1 MSRWVHGDVPP
12 LVARPGTGPR
22 CLQRA
27 VRGESTSPQHPGRA
41 RAARSRLIAAF
52 ALALVFAGTSTVA
65 WSQSD
70 EEKARAQLKELQR
83 DITRINREISTA
95 RGRRNTLQEAVKRA
109 DLELGQL
116 KRDIAANRADI
127 AATQEELG
135 RLETQRSELE
145 TARDAQQERVAQ
157 ELRAAW
163 QMGGD
168 APVKVLLN
176 QQDPHA
182 VSRMMTYY
190 RYFLDAR
197 NQRLADYRATLTRLD
212 EVQQEIA
219 RNREQL
225 EGKRAALAEQQT
237 RVAQAQAERRAA
249 VDSLSRD
256 IASKGSELEQK
267 QRDRTKLEAL
277 LKAIEEAV
285 VNLQV
290 PDNYQAFAAAKGKM
304 PWPVTGKPSNRY
316 GSYRNEGKMRWQGL
330 SIPAREGTEVQAIHH
345 GRVVYADWFR
355 GSGLLLIIDHGDG
368 YMSLYAH
375 NQSLLREVG
384 EWVSAGSPISTVGS
398 SGGLDKPALYFE
410 VRHKGKPTDPARWCR
425 R

>member
-1 MSRWVHGDVPP
+1 MKTPP
-12 LVARPGTGPR
+12 P
-22 CLQRA
+22 
-27 VRGESTSPQHPGRA
+27 RA
-41 RAARSRLIAAF
+41 RSAALGLLPALLIALTVA
-52 ALALVFAGTSTVA
+52 ATGTVA

-70 EEKARAQLKELQR
+70 EEKARSQLKTLQR
-83 DITRINREISTA
+83 DITRINREISEA
-95 RGRRNTLQEAVKRA
+95 KGRRNTLQEAVKRA

-116 KRDIAANRADI
+116 KRDIAANTTDI
-127 AATQEELG
+127 AATREELG
-135 RLETQRSELE
+135 KLEAQRGELE
-145 TARDAQQERVAQ
+145 TARDAQQARVAD

-197 NQRLADYRATLTRLD
+197 TERLADYRATLAQLD

-219 RNREQL
+219 SNREQL
-225 EGKRAALAEQQT
+225 EEQQAALAQQQEQ
-237 RVAQAQAERRAA
+237 VAQAQTERRAA
-249 VDSLSRD
+249 VASLSQD
-256 IASKGSELEQK
+256 IASKGTELEQK
-267 QRDRTKLEAL
+267 QRDRAKLEAL

-290 PDNYQAFAAAKGKM
+290 PDNYQAFAGAKGKM
-304 PWPVTGKPSNRY
+304 PWPVKGKPANRY

-375 NQSLLREVG
+375 NQSLLRDVG
-384 EWVSAGSPISTVGS
+384 EWVTAGSPISTVGS

-410 VRHKGKPTDPARWCR
+410 VRHKGKPTDPTRWCKR
-425 R
+425 